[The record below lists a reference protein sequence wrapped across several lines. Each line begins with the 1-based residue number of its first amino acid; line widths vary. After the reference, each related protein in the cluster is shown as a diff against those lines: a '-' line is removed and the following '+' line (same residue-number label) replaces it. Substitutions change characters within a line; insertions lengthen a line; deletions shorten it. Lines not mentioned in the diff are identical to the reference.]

1 MVKIFIIHKKQR
13 IGIVGSKL
21 VRYDKPDTLQ
31 VLCGTKPLSCKTG
44 SYGEYLY
51 PNFKIDN
58 TPKDIFEIKG
68 YIVGAS
74 MLIKKSLIK
83 EISLL
88 DEAYFMWAEE
98 SDFCARAL
106 RKGWKLYCAPNSIV
120 YHKEGAST
128 GNGISRQFLWI
139 RRVRPS
145 ISRFVI
151 TGYLNNRNGL
161 YFVRKFFGYKG
172 LACFFFAKFLKMQI
186 RFVVGILLFDNNK
199 LYRISLLIRG
209 IKDGLMGNMG
219 IPKEF
224 KK

>member
-1 MVKIFIIHKKQR
+1 
-13 IGIVGSKL
+13 
-21 VRYDKPDTLQ
+21 
-31 VLCGTKPLSCKTG
+31 
-44 SYGEYLY
+44 
-51 PNFKIDN
+51 
-58 TPKDIFEIKG
+58 
-68 YIVGAS
+68 

-83 EISLL
+83 EIGLL

-98 SDFCARAL
+98 SDLCARAL
-106 RKGWKLYCAPNSIV
+106 RKEWKLYCAPNSIV

-209 IKDGLMGNMG
+209 IKDGLTNNMG
-219 IPKEF
+219 TPKEF